1 MTQRHISNEREK
13 RYGRNIE
20 CCRVDFGERG
30 RIAGQDNGLG
40 KDQSELEAIAN
51 NGTYNVGD

>member
-1 MTQRHISNEREK
+1 MTQRHIRNEGAK
-13 RYGRNIE
+13 HYGRSIE
-20 CCRVDFGERG
+20 CCRVDFSGKL
-30 RIAGQDNGLG
+30 RIASEDDDLG